1 MLRPIPQSLLGD
13 IATIKMCAG
22 IDRYQHAIWDETVV
36 QHVHLQNT
44 NEVKKTR
51 DNTEVVLR
59 SVLFID
65 GRLSSPAL
73 DYDALAST
81 SLQNGKPL
89 RCEVRNAGG
98 QKYGEFE
105 VLTVDP
111 VPDVPAKRVHHIE
124 LGLV

>member
-13 IATIKMCAG
+13 IATIKVCAG

-81 SLQNGKPL
+81 PCRTENRYGARSEMQAVKNTENL
-89 RCEVRNAGG
+89 R
-98 QKYGEFE
+98 F
-105 VLTVDP
+105 
-111 VPDVPAKRVHHIE
+111 
-124 LGLV
+124 